1 MKALKAFLFFVFL
14 VILNFVANANAGQVF
29 NANEWQVDLLYQG
42 RGPSFNDIE
51 SGGGVGVNYFPWRSA
66 GFGFEAKTFD
76 TEHAFF
82 DRLGLSLIGRLPVD
96 KLRIAPEFRI
106 GFDYDLERARERNN
120 YGPDGGFDVYA
131 SVGAELRLTKHLGV
145 GAEVRGVRPVD
156 GPQGEHILGILR
168 ARLSF

>member
-1 MKALKAFLFFVFL
+1 MKTIQALLLLLIATIGAQAQEKL
-14 VILNFVANANAGQVF
+14 F

-42 RGPSFNDIE
+42 RGPSFNKIE
-51 SGGGVGVNYFPWRSA
+51 SGGGVGVNYFPWRAA

-82 DRLGLSLIGRLPVD
+82 DRLGLNLIGRLPVD

-106 GFDYDLERARERNN
+106 GFDYDLERVRERNN

-131 SVGAELRLTKHLGV
+131 SVGAELRLTKHFGV